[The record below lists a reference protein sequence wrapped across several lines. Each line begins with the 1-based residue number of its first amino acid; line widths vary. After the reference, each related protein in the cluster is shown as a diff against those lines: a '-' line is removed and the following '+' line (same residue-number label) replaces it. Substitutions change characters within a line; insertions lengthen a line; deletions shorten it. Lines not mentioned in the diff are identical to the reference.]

1 MTEAKGR
8 PDTVTDIGA
17 GADTDFAQ
25 LLRAHRR
32 NIKLT
37 QEELA
42 ARAGVGQSTV
52 RRLESGKEV
61 PRKSTTHLLAT
72 SLELSAWESARFA
85 DAARRAEKTGR
96 RATPELPEQQTPL
109 IGREHEIAAIVRLLS
124 TDRRLLTL
132 TGPGGV
138 GKTRLALKVAE
149 ETQASFA
156 DGAVFIELAGVRD
169 ASLVMATIARSFG
182 LRDDGREPAGV
193 RLMARLREKR
203 VLLVLDNF
211 EHVAAAGPP
220 LAGLLD
226 ACRDVHALVTSRALL
241 HLRREDPFPVRPF
254 TLPALDNLSN
264 TAALAREPAIRL
276 FVERAQGVNAD
287 FKLTDGNAGAVAAA
301 CARLDGLPLAIE
313 LAAAWSR
320 LLTPA
325 ALLARLDK
333 RLPLLV
339 GGAQDAP
346 ARLRTLHGAIEW
358 SYELLDAD
366 EQGVFRQL
374 AVFVGGYDVNAAEGV
389 CVPRDGVA
397 VDILPCLDALVDKNL
412 MRQMGQ
418 DQDEGADRLSM
429 LETVREFAWD
439 RLVDSGEAAATRRR
453 HALHYIHLAE
463 AARVHLLAMDEPR
476 WLERLERE
484 HGNVRAA
491 LAWARESEEVAIGL
505 QLAGAMWR
513 FWAGHGYWSEG
524 RQWLHGFLAQSAGRE
539 IAAPLR
545 YEALDGAGVL
555 AHRQASYGESR
566 ELHGAALAIAR
577 AMADRTRIA
586 SSLTGLGATLAYL
599 GDEAR
604 ARDAFAEGGALAREC
619 GDAYVLLNWLCSMGN
634 FLHGQGNEDGA
645 DAVLEE
651 ALSLGRR
658 LNAKALLIRA
668 LHTKGAIMFNRYD
681 YAGATPLFEENLA
694 LARELGHKGNVA
706 VTLNSLAWIAGK
718 QGDAARARRWNRESI
733 ALSLELGQQWGVAQV
748 METCAELSL
757 ENGQAEHAGHL
768 YSAADALRCRIG
780 LTIEPA
786 HRTYFDEQV
795 ATVRGLLGEEAF
807 GRAWGAGQR
816 LTTDEAI
823 AEALGPDAP

>member
-1 MTEAKGR
+1 MREAKGR

-17 GADTDFAQ
+17 GAETDFAQ
-25 LLRAHRR
+25 LLRSHRL

-61 PRKSTTHLLAT
+61 PRKSTIHLLAT
-72 SLELSAWESARFA
+72 SLELSEWESARFV

-109 IGREHEIAAIVRLLS
+109 IGREHEIAAIVRLLG

-169 ASLVMATIARSFG
+169 ASLVMAAIARSFG

-220 LAGLLD
+220 LD

-241 HLRREDPFPVRPF
+241 HLRREEPFPVRPF
-254 TLPALDNLSN
+254 TLPALDNLPN
-264 TAALAREPAIRL
+264 AAALAQDPAIRL
-276 FVERAQGVNAD
+276 FVERARGVNAD

-301 CARLDGLPLAIE
+301 CSRLDGLPLAIE

-320 LLTPA
+320 LLTPT
-325 ALLARLDK
+325 ALLTRLDK
-333 RLPLLV
+333 RLSLLK

-346 ARLRTLHGAIEW
+346 ARLRTLHDAIEW
-358 SYELLDAD
+358 SYKLLDAD
-366 EQGVFRQL
+366 EQEVFRQL
-374 AVFVGGYDVNAAEGV
+374 AVFVGGYDVDAAEGV
-389 CVPRDGVA
+389 CVTRDGAA
-397 VDILPCLDALVDKNL
+397 VDVLPCLDALVDKNL

-439 RLVDSGEAAATRRR
+439 RLVDSGEATATRRR

-463 AARVHLLAMDEPR
+463 AARVHLLAMDEPQ

-491 LAWARESEEVAIGL
+491 LAWARECEEVAIGL

-524 RQWLHGFLAQSAGRE
+524 RQWLRGFLAQAGGRE
-539 IAAPLR
+539 IAPEIR

-566 ELHGAALAIAR
+566 ELHEAALAIAR
-577 AMADRTRIA
+577 AMDDRARIA

-599 GDEAR
+599 GDEER
-604 ARDAFAEGGALAREC
+604 AKDAFAEGGALAREC

-645 DAVLEE
+645 DAVLDE

-658 LNAKALLIRA
+658 LGAKALLIRA

-681 YAGATPLFEENLA
+681 YGRARPLFEENLA

-733 ALSLELGQQWGVAQV
+733 ELSLELGQQWGVAQV
-748 METCAELSL
+748 IETCAELSL
-757 ENGQAEHAGHL
+757 ENGQAERAGRL

-795 ATVRGLLGEEAF
+795 AMVSGLLGEEAF
-807 GRAWGAGQR
+807 GRAWGVGQR

-823 AEALGPDAP
+823 AEALGPDEP